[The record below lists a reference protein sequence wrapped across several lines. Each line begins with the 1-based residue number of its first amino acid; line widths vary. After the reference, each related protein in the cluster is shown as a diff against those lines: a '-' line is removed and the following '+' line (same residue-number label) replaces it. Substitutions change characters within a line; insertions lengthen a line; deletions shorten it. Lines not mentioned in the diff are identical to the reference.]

1 MQIFKVFTDE
11 QLTELRTIFEQ
22 LKWEDGKGSARGA
35 AKDIKSNWQ
44 SYPGQEAFE
53 PITEMVK
60 NIIFK
65 SLVKKYAFAKEI
77 VGLRANKYGVGDT
90 YGWHID
96 MALMAG
102 KRTDLSFTIFIND
115 PEDYDGGELELEALG
130 AKVSAKPKAGEMIIY
145 PTGLLHRVAPI
156 TRGTRLGIV
165 GWIESFVRDDD
176 ARTCLY
182 QLSNSLTD
190 VRLNLEKSKPLP
202 ENAFDKFNQTH
213 MQLVRILSK

>member
-1 MQIFKVFTDE
+1 
-11 QLTELRTIFEQ
+11 
-22 LKWEDGKGSARGA
+22 
-35 AKDIKSNWQ
+35 
-44 SYPGQEAFE
+44 
-53 PITEMVK
+53 
-60 NIIFK
+60 
-65 SLVKKYAFAKEI
+65 LVKKYAFAKEI